1 MQKISINEII
11 DYSFCPMLYILKYKT
26 PEYKNKAI
34 NLLEKYDSD
43 IHKVIYKALNQVQ
56 NNQQINLKDI
66 KTNWGKEWIK
76 DKRKANIVF
85 GETLLTKDTYNVKRR
100 KGLDLLMNFYYRF
113 SSEQF
118 TPLIINQEY
127 KIQINKN
134 LTLTNRIE
142 LVREMEDGTIQ
153 LITFKCDDYNSTSKL
168 NDLKVMADYYIC
180 KSLFKTKK
188 IKHYV
193 YNLNKDTFYENNA
206 TKKMINFFKCNII
219 NIYKSIYNK
228 LYYLNSGTHCYNC
241 VYKKVCT
248 GRMNQLIDRITDKE
262 V

>member
-66 KTNWGKEWIK
+66 KTYWGKEWIK

-188 IKHYV
+188 
-193 YNLNKDTFYENNA
+193 
-206 TKKMINFFKCNII
+206 MINFFKCNII